1 MDMFDNP
8 TAGVCEIMDM
18 FDKPYSGACEIMDMF
33 DNPTAEHVKLWTCL
47 ITLQQ
52 SM

>member
-8 TAGVCEIMDM
+8 TAEHVKLWTCLDL
-18 FDKPYSGACEIMDMF
+18 Y
-33 DNPTAEHVKLWTCL
+33 NPTAEHVKLWTCL